1 VADTTT
7 DAAAGARDEGV
18 ADSAGATWQALRGAL
33 FERVHLLTLEA
44 RLAGLT
50 LVQLLMYAVLVALL
64 AVTAWLALVAC
75 IVVALASAGLHWAVA
90 LFLGVI
96 VNLAAAAWFMRSMV
110 VLFGRLDLKATLRR
124 LQGHAP

>member
-1 VADTTT
+1 MADATT
-7 DAAAGARDEGV
+7 DTAAGAQDEGV

-33 FERVHLLTLEA
+33 HERVHLLTLEA

-50 LVQLLMYAVLVALL
+50 LVQLLTYAVLVALL

-75 IVVALASAGLHWAVA
+75 VVVALASAGLHWALA
-90 LFLGVI
+90 LLVGVV
-96 VNLAAAAWFMRSMV
+96 VNLAAAAWFVRSMV
-110 VLFGRLDLKATLRR
+110 VLFGRLDLQATLRR